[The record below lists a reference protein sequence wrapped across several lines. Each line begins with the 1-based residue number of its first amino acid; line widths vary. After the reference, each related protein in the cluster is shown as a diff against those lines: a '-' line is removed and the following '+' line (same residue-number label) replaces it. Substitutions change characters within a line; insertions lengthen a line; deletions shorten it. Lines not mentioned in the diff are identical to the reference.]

1 MPDTYELIQRDPSG
15 PPSDALL
22 LRSFVLRAVREQAR
36 EADFVCST
44 DALDSYG
51 EIVAQNWDL
60 TSRYASNP
68 VVLYAHNAHSAMPIG
83 QGRNVR
89 VQDGALHAT
98 IYFSKV
104 TTLAEEVWQQVLEKT
119 LRAVSVGF
127 KSKTI
132 RYERIDDKDVY
143 VLDDNVLYEISVCP
157 IGANPEALAKSHEEH
172 ERRKSAA
179 RSQWEQT
186 ARSIPAPTPPAAHSG
201 APTTAKEHHA
211 MDPKDIEI
219 AALKT
224 KTAERDGEIAV
235 ARAKVAELE
244 KSLDAER
251 VNVKT
256 LEAQN
261 THLVGERDAA
271 KAAHAKAEDEL
282 ILLQIT
288 DLVGKKIDPT
298 EVEQFVELR
307 KTNPKLCERMLAQRS
322 DKNLIGVVIP
332 SAKNEAPTPPVA
344 ADTGASDWATFQ
356 KSLD

>member
-1 MPDTYELIQRDPSG
+1 MADELIQRDPSG
-15 PPSDALL
+15 PSSDALL
-22 LRSFVLRAVREQAR
+22 LRSFVLRAVREHAR

-44 DALDSYG
+44 DSLDSYG

-60 TSRYASNP
+60 SRFERNP
-68 VVLYAHNAHSAMPIG
+68 VILYAHNAHSAMPIG

-89 VQDGALHAT
+89 VENNALHAT
-98 IYFSKV
+98 IYFSKI
-104 TTLAEEVWQQVLEKT
+104 TELAENVWQQVVEKT

-157 IGANPEALAKSHEEH
+157 IGANEDALAKSHEEH
-172 ERRKSAA
+172 ERRKSMARTEWEQAA
-179 RSQWEQT
+179 RSLQAPPPNVT
-186 ARSIPAPTPPAAHSG
+186 APII
-201 APTTAKEHHA
+201 KDNA

-244 KSLDAER
+244 KSLDSER

-261 THLVGERDAA
+261 AHLVGERDAA

-282 ILLQIT
+282 ITLQVT
-288 DLVGKKIDPT
+288 DLVGKKIDAS

-307 KTNPKLCERMLAQRS
+307 KTNAKLYERMIAQRS
-322 DKNLIGVVIP
+322 DKNLLTPVIP
-332 SAKNEAPTPPVA
+332 AAKGEAPTPPVA
-344 ADTGASDWATFQ
+344 ADSGASDWATFQ